1 MTITE
6 LSVKRPTLAVVVF
19 TIIALLGI
27 ISYSSLGYELLPK
40 MSSPMLSISTVYP
53 GASPSEVE
61 NSVTTNIEDAV
72 SALEGVKSITS
83 TSQEGISIVSVELT
97 YNADVDKALQ
107 DAQRKVINILGSL
120 PEQVQQPSVNKF
132 SMDDMPIMRLG
143 ASSKMDANAFNN
155 LVENDIK
162 ETISR
167 IEGVAQVQVIGG
179 NEREIRINVDRDKL
193 STYGLSILQVT
204 QAIAA
209 ANLDFP
215 TGNIKDEDQQVTVRL
230 SGKFQSI
237 DDIKGLTVKTG
248 QEGTSVRIE
257 DIAEVYD
264 TTKDVTT
271 ISRID
276 GISSIGLTIS
286 KQSDGNTVQVAEDV
300 RKELKKIEAEYADE
314 ELKIAIAQDSSVF
327 TLEAADAVIFDLL
340 LAVGLVAIIMLFFLK
355 SWRDS
360 IIVMVSIPVSI
371 VATFI
376 AMNQLGYT
384 LNLMTLLGLSLVVGI
399 LVDDSIVVLESIH
412 AEMEKGKSRMEAA
425 MESWK
430 KIGLSVMS
438 ITLVLIAVFLPITF
452 VTGVIADLLTQ
463 FAIVVA
469 FATAISLIVSF
480 TLTPLL
486 ASRFSKVIELDS
498 KTIWHRPMIAFERFL
513 DGVNDFYRDALQW
526 TLSRKRITAFALIA
540 MVVGALS
547 LMVFGFI
554 GSEFVKN
561 GDNGEFIVELE
572 LPKESTIEETNL
584 ATLAV
589 EDILMQDNIVASVF
603 STVGT
608 GTGGSG
614 NSSNKSQI
622 SAKMISPDERTI
634 SSETYARDIKTILMK
649 RVPGVKFK
657 TAASGM
663 MGGSTAGP
671 IQVMLVGDNMD
682 QLMQTA
688 DEVKSK
694 IESVNGTRDVELSVS
709 GGNPEV
715 AITVDRDKMAALSLT
730 MSDVGNTMQN
740 AFAGNTQYKFR
751 DGENEYDINVKLDQF
766 NRRNVNDI
774 KKISF
779 LNTKGELIELQQF
792 AAVTES
798 TGPSRLQRDNK
809 RASLSIGAQVAGLPV
824 GDVSANVQS
833 MISEIELPDGVSF
846 EMGGDLESQME
857 AFASLGLA
865 LLMSIILVYLIMVAL
880 YESYAYPLVVMF
892 SVPTALIGAFL
903 ILALFKE
910 SLGVFTFLG
919 LIMLVGLVIKNAIL
933 IVDAANQFKKEGDNT
948 LVAIEKAGLTR
959 LRPILM
965 TTLAM
970 VIAMIP
976 IAFASGA
983 GAEWKN
989 GLALVLMGG
998 LLSSLIFTVVIVPVM
1013 YVVIDI
1019 WKGDIKRSDA
1029 KLRAQQIGENK
1040 AESTHLNLA

>member
-27 ISYSSLGYELLPK
+27 ISYSGLGYELLPK
-40 MSSPMLSISTVYP
+40 ITSPQLSISTMYP

-72 SALEGVKSITS
+72 SAMEGVKSITS
-83 TSQEGISIVSVELT
+83 TSQEGISIVNVELT

-107 DAQRKVINILGSL
+107 DAQRKVNNILGQL
-120 PEQVQQPSVNKF
+120 PEQVNQPSVDQF
-132 SMDDMPIMRLG
+132 SFDDLPIMRLG
-143 ASSKMDANAFNN
+143 VSSEMDANAFNN
-155 LVENDIK
+155 LVDNDIK
-162 ETISR
+162 ETLSR
-167 IEGVAQVQVIGG
+167 IEGVARVQVIGG
-179 NEREIRINVDRDKL
+179 NEREIRVNVDRDKL
-193 STYGLSILQVT
+193 KAYGLSILQVT
-204 QAIAA
+204 QAISA

-215 TGNIKDEDQQVTVRL
+215 TGNIKDANQQVTVRL
-230 SGKFQSI
+230 SGKFK
-237 DDIKGLTVKTG
+237 DVNDIKGLEITTG
-248 QEGTSVRIE
+248 NGSSVRIE

-264 TTKDVTT
+264 TTKEVTT

-286 KQSDGNTVQVAEDV
+286 KQSDGNTVQVAEDI
-300 RKELKKIEAEYADE
+300 KAEILKIESEYADKN
-314 ELKIAIAQDSSVF
+314 LKIAVAQDSSVF
-327 TLEAADAVIFDLL
+327 TLEAADAVIFDLM
-340 LAVGLVAIIMLFFLK
+340 LAVGLVAIIMLFFLR
-355 SWRDS
+355 SWKDS

-399 LVDDSIVVLESIH
+399 LVDDSIVVLEQIH
-412 AEMEKGKSRMEAA
+412 AEMEKGKSRMQAA

-452 VTGVIADLLTQ
+452 VTGLIADLLKQ
-463 FAIVVA
+463 FAVVVA

-486 ASRFSKVIELDS
+486 SSRFSEVITLDR
-498 KTIWHRPMIAFERFL
+498 KKLFHRPLIAFESFL
-513 DGVNDFYRDALQW
+513 TGVNNVYKDLLKW
-526 TLSRKRITAFALIA
+526 TLSRKRITAFSLLFLVIA
-540 MVVGALS
+540 SLS
-547 LMVFGFI
+547 LLVFGFI

-589 EDILMQDNIVASVF
+589 ETILLKDNIVSSVF

-608 GTGGSG
+608 GTGGGG
-614 NSSNKSQI
+614 NSSNLAQI
-622 SAKMISPDERTI
+622 NAKMISPDERTI
-634 SSETYARDIKTILMK
+634 TSEQFARDIKNKLTKNI
-649 RVPGVKFK
+649 PGVKFK
-657 TAASGM
+657 TAAVGM
-663 MGGSTAGP
+663 VGGSTAGP
-671 IQVMLVGDNMD
+671 IQVLLTGSDIDV
-682 QLMQTA
+682 LMETA
-688 DEVKSK
+688 DEVKRT
-694 IESVNGTRDVELSVS
+694 IESVNSTREVELSAK

-715 AITVDRDKMAALSLT
+715 AITVDRDKMAALNLT
-730 MSDVGNTMQN
+730 MSTVGNTMQN

-766 NRRNVNDI
+766 DRQNIEDI
-774 KKISF
+774 KKVTF
-779 LNTKGELIELQQF
+779 LNTTGQLIELQQF
-792 AAVTES
+792 AAVDQS
-798 TGPSRLQRDNK
+798 TGPSKLQRDNK
-809 RASLSIGAQVAGLPV
+809 RSSVSIGAQVVGRPV
-824 GDVSANVQS
+824 GTVSTDVQTA
-833 MISEIELPDGVSF
+833 IETMQMPDGVNF
-846 EMGGDLESQME
+846 EMGGDLESQTE

-865 LLMSIILVYLIMVAL
+865 LLMSIVLVYLIMVAL

-892 SVPTALIGAFL
+892 SVPTAMIGAFL
-903 ILALFKE
+903 ILALFQE

-933 IVDAANQFKKEGDNT
+933 IVDAANQFKVEGMDSVEAVVN
-948 LVAIEKAGLTR
+948 AGLSR

-976 IAFASGA
+976 IAFAAGA

-989 GLALVLMGG
+989 GLAMVLIGG
-998 LLSSLIFTVVIVPVM
+998 LTSSLIFTVIIVPVM

-1019 WKGDIKRSDA
+1019 WKGDIKRKVA
-1029 KLRAQQIGENK
+1029 KVNAKEI
-1040 AESTHLNLA
+1040 SNLKIQTAH

>member
-27 ISYSSLGYELLPK
+27 ISYTGLGYELLPK
-40 MSSPMLSISTVYP
+40 ITSPMLSISTTYP

-72 SALEGVKSITS
+72 SALEGVKSIKS
-83 TSQEGISIVSVELT
+83 ISQEGISIVSVELT
-97 YNADVDKALQ
+97 YNADVDKALK
-107 DAQRKVINILGSL
+107 DAQRKVNNIIGQL
-120 PEQVQQPSVNKF
+120 PEQVIQPSVDKF
-132 SMDDMPIMRLG
+132 SFDDMPIMRLG
-143 ASSKMDANAFNN
+143 VSSKMDAIAFND

-162 ETISR
+162 ETLSR
-167 IEGVAQVQVIGG
+167 IEGVARVEVIGG

-193 STYGLSILQVT
+193 KAYGLSILQVT
-204 QAIAA
+204 QAIAS

-215 TGNIKDEDQQVTVRL
+215 TGNIKDNDQQVTVRL
-230 SGKFQSI
+230 SGKFNSI
-237 DDIKGLTVKTG
+237 EDIKGLSIKTAQNGGNVK
-248 QEGTSVRIE
+248 IE
-257 DIAEVYD
+257 EIAEVYD

-286 KQSDGNTVQVAEDV
+286 KQSDGNTVQVAEDII
-300 RKELKKIEAEYADE
+300 KEIKKIESEHTADD
-314 ELKIAIAQDSSVF
+314 LKIAVAQDSSVF
-327 TLEAADAVIFDLL
+327 TLEAADAVIFDLM

-376 AMNQLGYT
+376 AMSQLGYT

-412 AEMEKGKSRMEAA
+412 AEMEKGKTRMEAA
-425 MESWK
+425 IESWK

-452 VTGVIADLLTQ
+452 VTGLIADLLKQ
-463 FAIVVA
+463 FAVVVA
-469 FATAISLIVSF
+469 FATAISLAVSF

-486 ASRFSKVIELDS
+486 ASRFSKVINLEKKNILN
-498 KTIWHRPMIAFERFL
+498 TPLIAFENFL
-513 DGVNDFYRDALQW
+513 QGVNKFYRDVLKW
-526 TLSRKRITAFALIA
+526 TLVRKRVTAFSLLALVI
-540 MVVGALS
+540 GSLS

-561 GDNGEFIVELE
+561 GDNGEFLVELE

-584 ATLAV
+584 AALKV
-589 EDILMQDNIVASVF
+589 EDILLSDAIVSSVF
-603 STVGT
+603 TTVGT

-614 NSSNKSQI
+614 NSSNLAQI
-622 SAKMISPDERTI
+622 NAKMISPDKRTI
-634 SSETYARDIKTILMK
+634 SSEEFSRAIKTKLTKTIS
-649 RVPGVKFK
+649 GVKFK
-657 TAASGM
+657 TAAVGM
-663 MGGSTAGP
+663 VGGSTAGP
-671 IQVMLVGDNMD
+671 IQVVITGNSIDELLKV
-682 QLMQTA
+682 A
-688 DEVKSK
+688 DEVKATV
-694 IESVNGTRDVELSVS
+694 ESVPGARNVELSVS

-715 AITVDRDKMAALSLT
+715 AITVDRDKMAILNLT

-766 NRRNVNDI
+766 DRRNIEDI
-774 KKISF
+774 KKITF
-779 LNTKGELIELQQF
+779 LNTIGELIELQQF
-792 AAVTES
+792 ADVAQS
-798 TGPSRLQRDNK
+798 TGPTRLERDNK
-809 RASLSIGAQVAGLPV
+809 RSSLSVGAQVAGLPV
-824 GDVSANVQS
+824 GDVSTNVQTA
-833 MISEIELPDGVSF
+833 IEGMTFPDGVEF
-846 EMGGDLESQME
+846 EMGGDLESQTE

-903 ILALFKE
+903 ILALFQE

-933 IVDAANQFKKEGDNT
+933 IVDAANQFKTEGDNT

-989 GLALVLMGG
+989 GLALVLIGG
-998 LLSSLIFTVVIVPVM
+998 LTSSLIFTVIIVPVM

-1019 WKGDIKRSDA
+1019 WKGDIKKKDA
-1029 KLRAQQIGENK
+1029 KLEAKNIGTIDIK
-1040 AESTHLNLA
+1040 MTH

>member
-6 LSVKRPTLAVVVF
+6 LSVKRPTLAVVIF

-27 ISYSSLGYELLPK
+27 ISYTSLGYELLPK
-40 MSSPMLSISTVYP
+40 ITSPQISISTVYP

-72 SALEGVKSITS
+72 SAIEGVKSITS
-83 TSQEGISIVSVELT
+83 TSQEGISIVNVELT

-107 DAQRKVINILGSL
+107 DAQRKVNNIVGQL
-120 PEQVQQPSVNKF
+120 PDQVNQPSVDQF
-132 SMDDMPIMRLG
+132 SFDDLPIMRLG
-143 ASSKMDANAFNN
+143 VSSEMDITEFND

-162 ETISR
+162 ETLSR
-167 IEGVAQVQVIGG
+167 IEGVARVQVIGG
-179 NEREIRINVDRDKL
+179 NEREIRVNVDRDKL
-193 STYGLSILQVT
+193 KAYGLSILQVT
-204 QAIAA
+204 QAISA

-215 TGNIKDEDQQVTVRL
+215 TGNIKNDKQQVTVRL
-230 SGKFQSI
+230 SGKFRNVE
-237 DDIKGLTVKTG
+237 DIKGLDISTGMGSSVK
-248 QEGTSVRIE
+248 IE

-286 KQSDGNTVQVAEDV
+286 KQSDGNTVQVAEDIK
-300 RKELKKIEAEYADE
+300 KEISKIESEYADKN
-314 ELKIAIAQDSSVF
+314 LKIAVAQDSSVF
-327 TLEAADAVIFDLL
+327 TLEAADAVIFDLM
-340 LAVGLVAIIMLFFLK
+340 LAVGLVAIIMLFFLR
-355 SWRDS
+355 SWKDS

-399 LVDDSIVVLESIH
+399 LVDDSIVVLEQIH
-412 AEMEKGKSRMEAA
+412 AEMEKGKTRMEAA

-452 VTGVIADLLTQ
+452 VTGLIADLLKQ
-463 FAIVVA
+463 FAVVVA
-469 FATAISLIVSF
+469 FATAISLVVSF

-486 ASRFSKVIELDS
+486 SANFSEVITLRKE
-498 KTIWHRPMIAFERFL
+498 KFIHRPLIAFEKFL
-513 DGVNDFYRDALQW
+513 TGVNNIYREILQW
-526 TLSRKRITAFALIA
+526 TLSHKRVTAYTLLALVISS
-540 MVVGALS
+540 LS
-547 LMVFGFI
+547 LLAFGFI

-572 LPKESTIEETNL
+572 LTKESTIEETNL

-589 EDILMQDNIVASVF
+589 EDILLKDNIVSSVF

-608 GTGGSG
+608 GSGGGG
-614 NSSNKSQI
+614 NSSNLAQI
-622 SAKMISPDERTI
+622 NAKMISPEARSIT
-634 SSETYARDIKTILMK
+634 SEQFARDIKAKLTKNI
-649 RVPGVKFK
+649 PGVKFK
-657 TAASGM
+657 TAAVGM
-663 MGGSTAGP
+663 VGGSTAGP
-671 IQVMLVGDNMD
+671 IQVLLTGSNID
-682 QLMQTA
+682 QLMDVAQN
-688 DEVKSK
+688 VKMT
-694 IESVNGTRDVELSVS
+694 IEGVNSTREVELSAK

-715 AITVDRDKMAALSLT
+715 AITVDRDKMAALNLT
-730 MSDVGNTMQN
+730 MSTVGNTMQN

-766 NRRNVNDI
+766 DRQNIDDI
-774 KKISF
+774 KKVTF
-779 LNTKGELIELQQF
+779 LNTTGELIELQQF
-792 AAVTES
+792 ASVDQS
-798 TGPSRLQRDNK
+798 TGPSKLQRDNK
-809 RASLSIGAQVAGLPV
+809 RNSVSVGAQVVGRPV
-824 GDVSANVQS
+824 GTVSQEVQVALEN
-833 MISEIELPDGVSF
+833 MELPEGVNF
-846 EMGGDLESQME
+846 EMGGDLESQTE

-865 LLMSIILVYLIMVAL
+865 LLMSIVLVYLIMVAL

-892 SVPTALIGAFL
+892 SVPTAMIGAFL
-903 ILALFKE
+903 ILALFQE

-933 IVDAANQFKKEGDNT
+933 IVDAANQFKKDGMNSLEAVVN
-948 LVAIEKAGLTR
+948 AGLSR

-965 TTLAM
+965 TTIAM
-970 VIAMIP
+970 VIAMFP

-989 GLALVLMGG
+989 GLAMVLIGG
-998 LLSSLIFTVVIVPVM
+998 LSSSLIFTVIIVPVM
-1013 YVVIDI
+1013 YVVMDI
-1019 WKGDIKRSDA
+1019 WKGDIKRTVA
-1029 KLRAQQIGENK
+1029 KEQAKKIATMKVQT
-1040 AESTHLNLA
+1040 TH